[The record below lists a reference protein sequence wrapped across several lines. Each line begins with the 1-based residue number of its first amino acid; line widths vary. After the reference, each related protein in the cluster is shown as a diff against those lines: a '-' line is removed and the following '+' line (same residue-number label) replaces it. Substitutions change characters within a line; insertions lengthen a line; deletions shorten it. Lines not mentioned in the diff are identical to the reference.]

1 MSPGRGRPLR
11 SRRMSLTRFC
21 SCRSRCRLSFHM
33 RDRHVS
39 DRDCS
44 RYRWCRARIG
54 AGRLVRSAMGR
65 LLGRGLGWCWFP
77 IGKLRRSCICYDRC
91 RRRLVCGQP
100 WIGKLT
106 GLKHVV
112 KAEPEEAAYE
122 HADSKIVCQSGLRF
136 TLGGV
141 LLCCLRTR
149 SDLRAADRMREPSPN
164 LQKFA
169 APTAGTDESHA
180 LRCKPRSYLLRQL
193 PIT

>member
-122 HADSKIVCQSGLRF
+122 HADSKIVCDRYPSFFRLRIP
-136 TLGGV
+136 
-141 LLCCLRTR
+141 R
-149 SDLRAADRMREPSPN
+149 RAHR
-164 LQKFA
+164 
-169 APTAGTDESHA
+169 PTASMAGA
-180 LRCKPRSYLLRQL
+180 LEWRDPCSVSEQKEVSCFCGL
-193 PIT
+193 P

>member
-33 RDRHVS
+33 RDRLVS

-91 RRRLVCGQP
+91 RRRLVCGQL

-112 KAEPEEAAYE
+112 K
-122 HADSKIVCQSGLRF
+122 S
-136 TLGGV
+136 
-141 LLCCLRTR
+141 RTR
-149 SDLRAADRMREPSPN
+149 RGRIRTCRQQDSMRSLPQFLPSAVRLRIPRRRHR
-164 LQKFA
+164 
-169 APTAGTDESHA
+169 PTASMAGA
-180 LRCKPRSYLLRQL
+180 LEWRDPCSVSEQKEVSCFCGL
-193 PIT
+193 P